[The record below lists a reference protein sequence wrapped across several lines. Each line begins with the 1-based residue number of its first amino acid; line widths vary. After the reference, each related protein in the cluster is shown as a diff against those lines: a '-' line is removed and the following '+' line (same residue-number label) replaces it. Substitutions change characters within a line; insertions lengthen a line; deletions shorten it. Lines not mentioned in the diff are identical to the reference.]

1 MESFIGGLK
10 ALKGYKDQI
19 EHIEF
24 LPLKKEEHGTL
35 EAALSPSLQQYLDNR
50 NIKLYKH
57 QADAINLARKGENI
71 VIATPTASGKT
82 LAFNLP
88 VFEALSRD
96 PLARAL
102 YIYPMKALANDQLN
116 VLSIMEKETGISVYP
131 KIYDGDTPHR
141 DRRHIRDRAR
151 IILTN
156 PYGLHY
162 YLPWHHLWI
171 KFYENLKF
179 VIVDESHT
187 YRGVFGSHVALLF
200 RRIQRICN
208 YYGSNPQ
215 YILSSATISNPGE
228 HSKKLT
234 GQDFHIISDD
244 SSESGKKSFIF
255 WNPPFIDDDL
265 TRRST
270 HQETRALLSYC
281 IRKEFQTLCF
291 TKSRKMAEL
300 LAVWV
305 KQDLY
310 NTHPELAEAVH
321 SYRAGYLPNERR
333 KIERGLKQRSISGVV
348 TTNALELGID
358 IGSLDCVIMSG
369 YPGTV
374 ISTWQ
379 QAGRAGRL
387 IDDSVV
393 FLVAFQNPLDQYF
406 MNHPQDFFKR
416 NPENAVINLD
426 NPYITAGHVMCASN
440 ELPLSD
446 GDKDYFTEGYLQS
459 INELSKNGLIMKSP
473 SGWLYS
479 GPPRPETQVKL
490 NNISDQT
497 VKVLHYSKVLETMD
511 ITQAYREVHE
521 GAILLHQGEPY
532 SVNSLDIVKLEAHVE
547 EADVGYYTEALKT
560 IDISIRNIISEQNR
574 GIKSGLGQV
583 DVTEYYTEYLK
594 MKYEKKIDQLPLN
607 LPPLNFPSIGFW
619 FTIPSSIASRIRS
632 LGLDFA
638 GGLHAIEHAMIAISP
653 LHAMCDPRDLGGVS
667 TELHRDT
674 MEPTIF
680 VYDGYKGGIG
690 LSEKLYDILPE
701 LLGTTLNLV
710 QDCKCED
717 GCPSCIYSSK
727 CGNHNE
733 PLDKKTAIVL
743 LYDLIKKLQH

>member
-1 MESFIGGLK
+1 MESFIEGLK
-10 ALKGYKDQI
+10 ALEGYKGQI

-24 LPLKKEEHGTL
+24 LPPKMEEHGTL
-35 EAALSPSLQQYLDNR
+35 ETPISPPLQQYLDNR
-50 NIKLYKH
+50 TMKLYKH
-57 QADAINLARKGENI
+57 QADAINLIRKGENV
-71 VIATPTASGKT
+71 VITTPTASGKT

-88 VFEALSRD
+88 VFEALSRN

-116 VLSIMEKETGISVYP
+116 VLSIMEKETGTTIIP
-131 KIYDGDTPHR
+131 KIYDGDTPQS
-141 DRRHIRDRAR
+141 DRKYIRDSAR

-162 YLPWHHLWI
+162 YLPWHHLWK
-171 KFYENLKF
+171 KFYENIKF
-179 VIVDESHT
+179 VIIDESHT

-215 YILSSATISNPGE
+215 YILSSATIANPEE

-244 SSESGKKSFIF
+244 SSESGEKCFIF
-255 WNPPFIDDDL
+255 WNPPFIDDDV

-270 HQETRALLSYC
+270 HQETRALMSYC
-281 IRKEFQTLCF
+281 VREGFQTLCF
-291 TKSRKMAEL
+291 APSRKMAEL
-300 LAVWV
+300 IAVWV

-310 NTHPELAEAVH
+310 DTHPKLAEAVY

-333 KIERGLKQRSISGVV
+333 KIERGLKQREISGVV
-348 TTNALELGID
+348 ATNALELGID

-393 FLVAFQNPLDQYF
+393 FLIAFQNPLDQYF
-406 MNHPQDFFKR
+406 MNHPQDFFSR
-416 NPENAVINLD
+416 SPENAVINLE

-440 ELPLSD
+440 ELTLSD
-446 GDKDYFTEGYLQS
+446 EDKEYFTEGFRQS
-459 INELSKNGLIMKSP
+459 INELSKNGLIRKSH
-473 SGWLYS
+473 SGWIYS
-479 GPPRPETQVKL
+479 GPPRPETKVKL
-490 NNISDQT
+490 NSISDQT
-497 VKVLHYSKVLETMD
+497 VRVLHYSKLLETMD

-521 GAILLHQGEPY
+521 GAILLHQGDPY
-532 SVNSLDIVKLEAHVE
+532 RVKSLDLDNLEAHVE
-547 EADVGYYTEALKT
+547 EADVGNYTEALKT
-560 IDISIRNIISEQNR
+560 IDISIKNKIGEQKH
-574 GIKSGLGQV
+574 GINSGLGKV
-583 DVTEYYTEYLK
+583 DVTEYYTEYRI
-594 MKYEKKIDQLPLN
+594 MRYEKKMDQLPLD

-619 FTIPSSIASRIRS
+619 FTIPSSIASRIRRS
-632 LGLDFA
+632 GLDFA

-653 LHAMCDPRDLGGVS
+653 LHAMCDPRDLSGVS

-674 MEPTIF
+674 REPTIF
-680 VYDGYKGGIG
+680 IYDGYKGGIG
-690 LSEKLYDILPE
+690 LSEKLYDLLPE
-701 LLGTTLNLV
+701 LLVTTLNLV

-727 CGNHNE
+727 CGNNNE

-743 LYDLIKKLQH
+743 LIDLIKDL